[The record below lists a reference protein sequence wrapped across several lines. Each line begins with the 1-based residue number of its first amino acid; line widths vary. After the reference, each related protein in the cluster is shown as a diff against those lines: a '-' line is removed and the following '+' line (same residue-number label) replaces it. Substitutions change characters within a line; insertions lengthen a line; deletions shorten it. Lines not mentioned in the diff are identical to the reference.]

1 MWRGQIESTPV
12 AVEEWVS
19 GFGGRVVH
27 VAVEA
32 CTGWLFVSRALEHR
46 GAIAHLAEP
55 VETSALRGRK
65 RRAKTDR
72 ADAKWLRELLR
83 EGRLPEAWLPPE
95 HVRQWRARA
104 RLRNTLVAERTSWT
118 QRIRA
123 TLYHHGVAG
132 APDEL
137 RTLAGRRFLA
147 DLELSL
153 DARERITTALEIID
167 LLDAQLAELE
177 RDLRALARRQAGCQ
191 ALMTQYGMGEISSLV
206 TLCELGDVTRLHASH
221 QAVRMAGIDIGVHR
235 SDRHAQLGKLTRQGS
250 APLRWAL
257 FAAAQSASHRTSP
270 DYHDYHALKDRGL
283 SHTRATLTIARKLA
297 RRSYHLLRALG
308 PAALDPPDT
317 TDKRSDQAHPS
328 PMRSPRAASSSS
340 DRGTTPSVAA
350 HERQSGR
357 SRSNG
362 TTDQPSRHRPP
373 PHAAAGP
380 DKQGRPRSQ
389 TPNPHPAQPPPA
401 VHDQRATTSPRHP
414 HHHKHTH
421 GGLDTR
427 TPAQISDRRP
437 RSPARSLRPS
447 GALATGGTGL
457 PRKEPSAAAKGPV
470 RARLLSDTRSH
481 GAERAT
487 VADRAL
493 ILHA

>member
-1 MWRGQIESTPV
+1 MSDGMASGGRDAGVVAGAPFVLGEEPGAIVAGFDVHRRQITVDALDTATGEVSRGQIESSPA
-12 AVEEWVS
+12 AVEEWAA
-19 GFGGRVVH
+19 GFPGRVIH

-32 CTGWLFVSRALEHR
+32 CTGWLFVSRALER
-46 GAIAHLAEP
+46 LGAIAHLAEP

-72 ADAKWLRELLR
+72 TDAKWLRELLFQ
-83 EGRLPEAWLPPE
+83 GRLPEAWLPPE
-95 HVRQWRARA
+95 HVRQWRSRA

-147 DLELSL
+147 GLELPL
-153 DARERITTALEIID
+153 DAHERITTALEIID

-206 TLCELGDVTRLHASH
+206 TLCELGDVRRLHASR

-257 FAAAQSASHRTSP
+257 FEAAQSASHKTSP

-283 SHTRATLTIARKLA
+283 SHTRACLTIARTLA
-297 RRSYHLLRALG
+297 RRSYHILRALG
-308 PAALDPPDT
+308 PAALDPPDQ
-317 TDKRSDQAHPS
+317 RSDQAHPS
-328 PMRSPRAASSSS
+328 PMRSKRAASSSS
-340 DRGTTPSVAA
+340 DRGTHAPRGGPPKT
-350 HERQSGR
+350 ERPQSLQRNDR
-357 SRSNG
+357 S
-362 TTDQPSRHRPP
+362 TI
-373 PHAAAGP
+373 
-380 DKQGRPRSQ
+380 K
-389 TPNPHPAQPPPA
+389 
-401 VHDQRATTSPRHP
+401 
-414 HHHKHTH
+414 
-421 GGLDTR
+421 
-427 TPAQISDRRP
+427 
-437 RSPARSLRPS
+437 SPAANARGR
-447 GALATGGTGL
+447 G
-457 PRKEPSAAAKGPV
+457 PR
-470 RARLLSDTRSH
+470 
-481 GAERAT
+481 
-487 VADRAL
+487 
-493 ILHA
+493 